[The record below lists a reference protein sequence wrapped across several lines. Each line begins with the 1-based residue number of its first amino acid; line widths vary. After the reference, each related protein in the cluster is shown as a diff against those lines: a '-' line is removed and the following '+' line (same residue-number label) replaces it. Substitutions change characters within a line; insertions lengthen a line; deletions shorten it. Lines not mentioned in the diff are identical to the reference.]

1 MIIKSYQIQ
10 KNKSDFLKY
19 NFFLFYGENVGLK
32 KDIRKLIKNEIE
44 QKNKNTETLFFY
56 ENEIL
61 ENDEN
66 FYNSVYSGSLFGDRK
81 IITIYEATDKT
92 MSKISDIF
100 EKYPDNV
107 TLIIFSEILEKKSKL
122 RNFFEK
128 EEKTICIPCYL
139 DTERDLQFIAETELR
154 KNKINLSRESI
165 NLLVEKSNAD
175 RINLRNELKKIQSYA
190 LNKKTIDL
198 DEIKTLI
205 NFSGDYKSEIFIN
218 ECLCGN
224 ISQYKKILSEI
235 YMNAINQIYIFR
247 ILSKKIQRLLKIKE
261 SENKFDNLDEM
272 INESR
277 PPIFWKEKPLIKK
290 QLSIWNL
297 DDLKKLISEINNTEL
312 LCKKNPQISNSIFLI
327 SFPKFVKKLVIFL
340 DSIN

>member
-122 RNFFEK
+122 RNFFETNK
-128 EEKTICIPCYL
+128 KTICIPCYL
-139 DTERDLQFIAETELR
+139 DNEKDLSIIAHQELK
-154 KNKINLSRESI
+154 KNNIILSQEVI
-165 NLLVEKSNAD
+165 NLLVEKSNSD
-175 RINLRNELKKIQSYA
+175 RNNLRNEIDKIHAYS
-190 LNKKTIDL
+190 LNKKKISL
-198 DEIKTLI
+198 DNIKSLI
-205 NFSGDYKSEIFIN
+205 NFSGDYKSDIFIN

-224 ISQYKKILSEI
+224 IKQYKKIISEL
-235 YMNAINQIYIFR
+235 YTNTVNQIFILR
-247 ILSKKIQRLLKIKE
+247 ILSNKIQRLLRIKIE
-261 SENKFDNLDEM
+261 ENKSDTLDNL
-272 INESR
+272 INKSK
-277 PPIFWKEKPLIKK
+277 PAIFWMEKPLVKK
-290 QLSIWNL
+290 QLSIWSL
-297 DDLKKLISEINNTEL
+297 DDLKKMINEINDTEL
-312 LCKKNPQISNSIFLI
+312 LCKKNPNISQTIFFNFFTQIC
-327 SFPKFVKKLVIFL
+327 KKANNA
-340 DSIN
+340 S

>member
-1 MIIKSYQIQ
+1 MIIKSFEF
-10 KNKSDFLKY
+10 KKKATNFLKH
-19 NFFLFYGENVGLK
+19 NFSLLYGENFGLK
-32 KDIRKLIKNEIE
+32 KEIKQFIEFVIKKENKDTELLTIYESDIVKNE
-44 QKNKNTETLFFY
+44 
-56 ENEIL
+56 
-61 ENDEN
+61 EN
-66 FYNSVYSGSLFGDRK
+66 FFNSIFSGSLFGSKK
-81 IITIYEATDKT
+81 IITIYDCTDKIINNLT
-92 MSKISDIF
+92 NIYSKNPENIF
-100 EKYPDNV
+100 
-107 TLIIFSEILEKKSKL
+107 LILFSEVLEKKSKL

-175 RINLRNELKKIQSYA
+175 RINLKNELKKIQSYA

-198 DEIKTLI
+198 DEIKALI

-261 SENKFDNLDEM
+261 SEDKFDNLDKM
-272 INESR
+272 INESK

-297 DDLKKLISEINNTEL
+297 NDLRNLITEINQTEL
-312 LCKKNPQISNSIFLI
+312 LCKKNPNISKIIFFDFFSKI
-327 SFPKFVKKLVIFL
+327 CTKAKNFS
-340 DSIN
+340 